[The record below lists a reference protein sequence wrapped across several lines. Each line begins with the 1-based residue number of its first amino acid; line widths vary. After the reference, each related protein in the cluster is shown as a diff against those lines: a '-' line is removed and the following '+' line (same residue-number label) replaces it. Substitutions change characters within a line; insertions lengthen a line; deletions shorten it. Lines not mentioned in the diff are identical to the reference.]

1 MVPGTIGTPASI
13 AIFRADILPPRPSIA
28 SGGGPINTI
37 PISGPYAAR
46 KGLSYAAFREVGVQP
61 AVLAKAGIKRGA

>member
-1 MVPGTIGTPASI
+1 MDLGALEASFVE
-13 AIFRADILPPRPSIA
+13 AA
-28 SGGGPINTI
+28 
-37 PISGPYAAR
+37 GPYAAR